1 MLDRRSF
8 MLGGAAVMLPTRL
21 WAKALPDRLQLW
33 PGEPPGG
40 GGPAG
45 ALHENERGAVS
56 NIAIPFLEVFAP
68 QQPNGASVLVAAGGG
83 YKRIERAKEGYPAA
97 KWLVDQGVTAFVLTY
112 RLPGEGWR
120 NGPLAPLQDA
130 QRAQRVVR
138 AAAAQFGLDPHR
150 TGAMGFSAGGHLLGL
165 ASTRSGFRSYSVL
178 DATDEQSAC
187 PDFTALI
194 YPVVTLEPPYDHS
207 STRRELIGDH
217 PTPQARAEWSVETH
231 VRGDCPPMFLAQA
244 DDDEVADPA
253 NSRILEAACQR
264 AGVKVEL
271 HRFSSGGHGFAM
283 GRPGTPTEAWP
294 GMCRNWLSALAVLD

>member
-8 MLGGAAVMLPTRL
+8 MLVGAATMFPSRL
-21 WAKALPDRLQLW
+21 WANAVPDRLQLW

-40 GGPAG
+40 GGPEG
-45 ALHENERGAVS
+45 SLRESETGAVS
-56 NIAIPFLEVFAP
+56 NVAVPFLEVFVP
-68 QQPNGASVLVAAGGG
+68 QRPNGASILVAAGGG
-83 YKRIERAKEGYPAA
+83 YKRIEKGKEAYPAA
-97 KWLVDQGVTAFVLTY
+97 GWLAELGVTAFVLTY

-130 QRAQRVVR
+130 QRALRMVR

-150 TGAMGFSAGGHLLGL
+150 TGVMGFSAGGHLLGL
-165 ASTRSGFRSYSVL
+165 ASTRSDFHSYPAA
-178 DATDEQSAC
+178 DATDALSGR

-194 YPVVTLEPPYDHS
+194 YPVVTLEPPYGHT

-217 PTPQARAEWSVETH
+217 PTPEARAEWSVETH

-244 DDDEVADPA
+244 DDDQVSDPA
-253 NSRILEAACQR
+253 NTRILEAACQR

-283 GRPGTPTEAWP
+283 GRPGTPTQAWP
-294 GMCRNWLSALAVLD
+294 GMCRNWLSALAVLG